1 MTHLIIT
8 RHGYSEYNETRM
20 YTGQVDVALTD
31 LGLRQA
37 ARTAE
42 YVAETYKIDA
52 IYSSDLKRAMSTA
65 IPLSEK
71 LGIPV
76 IKEPLIKEIYG
87 GLWENKLMPE
97 IDKLYHEDYQVYKT
111 TIGLARCTGGES
123 LAELQER
130 ALKGMKKIAEDNDGK
145 TVFVATHG
153 GVLLAL
159 ISAWMGLPLAKMHET
174 PPATNSSITEVVY
187 ENGEFKIE
195 KYSFDDHLGELKVEN
210 DMHLQ

>member
-8 RHGYSEYNETRM
+8 RHGYSEYNKTRM
-20 YTGQVDVALTD
+20 YTGQVDVALTE
-31 LGLRQA
+31 LGLKQA

-65 IPLSEK
+65 IPVSEK
-71 LGIPV
+71 LGISV

-97 IDKLYHEDYQVYKT
+97 IDRLYHDDYQIYKT

-123 LAELQER
+123 LAELQAR
-130 ALKGMKKIAEDNDGK
+130 ALEGMNKIAEENDGK

-159 ISAWMGLPLAKMHET
+159 TAYWMGLPLEKMHET
-174 PPATNSSITEVVY
+174 PPATNSSITEVIY
-187 ENGEFKIE
+187 ENGVFKIE
-195 KYSFDDHLGELKVEN
+195 KYSYDEHLGELKVEN

>member
-8 RHGYSEYNETRM
+8 RHGYSEYNKTRM

-42 YVAETYKIDA
+42 YVAETYKIA
-52 IYSSDLKRAMSTA
+52 TIYSSDLKRAMSTA

-97 IDKLYHEDYQVYKT
+97 IDKLYHDDYQVYKT

-123 LAELQER
+123 LAELQAR
-130 ALKGMKKIAEDNDGK
+130 ALEGMKKIAEENDGK

-153 GVLLAL
+153 GVLLTL

-174 PPATNSSITEVVY
+174 PPATNSSITEVTY
-187 ENGEFKIE
+187 DGGEFKIV
-195 KYSFDDHLGELKVEN
+195 KYGFDEHLGELKVEN

>member
-1 MTHLIIT
+1 MTNLIIT
-8 RHGYSEYNETRM
+8 RHGFSEYNKTRM

-42 YVAETYKIDA
+42 YVAETYQIDA

-65 IPLSEK
+65 IPLSER

-87 GLWENKLMPE
+87 GLWENKFMPE
-97 IDKLYHEDYQVYKT
+97 IDALYHDDYQVYKN

-123 LAELQER
+123 LEELQTR
-130 ALKGMKKIAEDNDGK
+130 ALAGMKKIAEENDGK

-159 ISAWMGLPLAKMHET
+159 TAYWMGLPLAKMHET
-174 PPATNSSITEVVY
+174 PPATNSSISEVVY
-187 ENGEFKIE
+187 ENGVFKIL
-195 KYSFDDHLGELKVEN
+195 KYSYDEHLGELKVEN

>member
-8 RHGYSEYNETRM
+8 RHGYSEYNKTRM
-20 YTGQVDVALTD
+20 YTGQVDVALTE
-31 LGLRQA
+31 LGLKQA

-42 YVAETYKIDA
+42 YVAETYQIDA

-65 IPLSEK
+65 IPLSER

-97 IDKLYHEDYQVYKT
+97 IDRLYHDDYQIYKT

-123 LAELQER
+123 LAELQAR
-130 ALKGMKKIAEDNDGK
+130 ALEGMKKIAEENDGK

-159 ISAWMGLPLAKMHET
+159 TAYWMGLPLERMHET
-174 PPATNSSITEVVY
+174 PPATNSSITEVIY
-187 ENGEFKIE
+187 ENGAFKIE
-195 KYSFDDHLGELKVEN
+195 KYSYDEYLGSLKVEN

>member
-1 MTHLIIT
+1 MTRLIIT
-8 RHGYSEYNETRM
+8 RHGYSEYNQTRM

-37 ARTAE
+37 DRTAE
-42 YVAETYKIDA
+42 YVADTYRIDA

-65 IPLSEK
+65 IPLSERI
-71 LGIPV
+71 GIPV
-76 IKEPLIKEIYG
+76 IREPRIKEIYG

-97 IDKLYHEDYQVYKT
+97 IDTLYHDDYHVYKT

-123 LAELQER
+123 LAELQAR
-130 ALKGMKKIAEDNDGK
+130 ALAGMQDIAEAHDGQ

-159 ISAWMGLPLAKMHET
+159 ASAWMGLPPAKMHET

-187 ENGEFKIE
+187 ENGEFTIKT
-195 KYSFDDHLGELKVEN
+195 YSYDAHLGDLRVEN

>member
-1 MTHLIIT
+1 
-8 RHGYSEYNETRM
+8 
-20 YTGQVDVALTD
+20 
-31 LGLRQA
+31 
-37 ARTAE
+37 
-42 YVAETYKIDA
+42 
-52 IYSSDLKRAMSTA
+52 MSTA

-71 LGIPV
+71 LGLPV

-97 IDKLYHEDYQVYKT
+97 IDKLYHDDHQVYKT

-123 LAELQER
+123 LAELQAR
-130 ALKGMKKIAEDNDGK
+130 ALEGMKKIAEANDGK

-159 ISAWMGLPLAKMHET
+159 ISAWMGLPLEKMHET

-195 KYSFDDHLGELKVEN
+195 KYSFDEHLGSLKVEN

>member
-8 RHGYSEYNETRM
+8 RHGYSEYNKTRM

-31 LGLRQA
+31 LGLLQA
-37 ARTAE
+37 AKTAE
-42 YVAETYKIDA
+42 YVAQTYKIDA
-52 IYSSDLKRAMSTA
+52 IYSSDLRRAMCTA

-97 IDKLYHEDYQVYKT
+97 IDALYHDDYQVYKT

-123 LAELQER
+123 LAELQAR
-130 ALKGMKKIAEDNDGK
+130 ALEGMKKIAEANEGK

-174 PPATNSSITEVVY
+174 PPATNSSITEVIY

-195 KYSFDDHLGELKVEN
+195 KLR
-210 DMHLQ
+210 

>member
-8 RHGYSEYNETRM
+8 RHGYSEYNKTRM

-42 YVAETYKIDA
+42 YVAETYHIDA
-52 IYSSDLKRAMSTA
+52 IYSSDLRRAMSTA
-65 IPLSEK
+65 IPLSER

-76 IKEPLIKEIYG
+76 IKEPLIREIYG

-97 IDKLYHEDYQVYKT
+97 IDRLYHDDYQLYKT
-111 TIGLARCTGGES
+111 TIGIARCTGGES
-123 LAELQER
+123 LAELQAR
-130 ALKGMKKIAEDNDGK
+130 ALEGMKKIAEENDGK

-153 GVLLAL
+153 GVLLTL
-159 ISAWMGLPLAKMHET
+159 VSAWMGLPLSKMHET

-187 ENGEFKIE
+187 ENGVFKII
-195 KYSFDDHLGELKVEN
+195 KYSFDEHLGELKIEN

>member
-1 MTHLIIT
+1 
-8 RHGYSEYNETRM
+8 M
-20 YTGQVDVALTD
+20 YTGQTDVALTD

-37 ARTAE
+37 AKTAE

-97 IDKLYHEDYQVYKT
+97 IDKLYHDDYQIYKT
-111 TIGLARCTGGES
+111 TIDLARCTGGES
-123 LAELQER
+123 LAELQSR
-130 ALKGMKKIAEDNDGK
+130 ALEGMKKIVESNDGK

-153 GVLLAL
+153 GVLLTL
-159 ISAWMGLPLAKMHET
+159 VSAWMGLPLEKMHET
-174 PPATNSSITEVVY
+174 PPATSSSITEVVY
-187 ENGEFKIE
+187 ENGEFKIQ
-195 KYSFDDHLGELKVEN
+195 KYSFDEHLDELKVEN

>member
-8 RHGYSEYNETRM
+8 RHGYSEYNKTRM

-97 IDKLYHEDYQVYKT
+97 IDRLYHDDYQIYKT

-123 LAELQER
+123 LAELQAR
-130 ALKGMKKIAEDNDGK
+130 ALAGMKKIAEENDGK

-159 ISAWMGLPLAKMHET
+159 ISAWMGLPLEKMHET
-174 PPATNSSITEVVY
+174 PPATNSSITEVIY

-195 KYSFDDHLGELKVEN
+195 KYSFDEHLGSLKVEN

>member
-8 RHGYSEYNETRM
+8 RHGYSEYNKTRM

-37 ARTAE
+37 MRTAE
-42 YVAETYKIDA
+42 YVAETYRIDA

-65 IPLSEK
+65 IPLSDK

-97 IDKLYHEDYQVYKT
+97 IDRLYHDDYQLYKT

-123 LAELQER
+123 LAELQAR
-130 ALKGMKKIAEDNDGK
+130 ALEGMKKIVGENDGK

-153 GVLLAL
+153 GVLLTL
-159 ISAWMGLPLAKMHET
+159 VSAWMGLPLSKMHET

-187 ENGEFKIE
+187 ENGVFKII
-195 KYSFDDHLGELKVEN
+195 KYSFDEHLGELKIEN

>member
-8 RHGYSEYNETRM
+8 RHGYSEYNKTRM

-42 YVAETYKIDA
+42 YVAETYRIDA

-97 IDKLYHEDYQVYKT
+97 IDKLYHDDYQLYKT

-123 LAELQER
+123 LAELQKR
-130 ALKGMKKIAEDNDGK
+130 ALEGMKKIAEENDGK

-153 GVLLAL
+153 GVLLTLA
-159 ISAWMGLPLAKMHET
+159 SAWMGLPLAKMHET

-187 ENGEFKIE
+187 DSGVFKII
-195 KYSFDDHLGELKVEN
+195 KYSFDEHLGELKVEN

>member
-8 RHGYSEYNETRM
+8 RHGYSEYNKTRM

-195 KYSFDDHLGELKVEN
+195 KYSFDEHLGPLKVEN

>member
-1 MTHLIIT
+1 
-8 RHGYSEYNETRM
+8 M
-20 YTGQVDVALTD
+20 YTGQVDVALTE

-42 YVAETYKIDA
+42 HVAETYKIDA
-52 IYSSDLKRAMSTA
+52 IYSSDLRRAMSTA
-65 IPLSEK
+65 IPLSER

-97 IDKLYHEDYQVYKT
+97 IDKLYHDDYQVYKT

-123 LAELQER
+123 LAELQAR
-130 ALKGMKKIAEDNDGK
+130 ALEGMTKIAEENDGK

-159 ISAWMGLPLAKMHET
+159 ISAWMGLPLEKMHET
-174 PPATNSSITEVVY
+174 PPATNSSITEVIY

>member
-8 RHGYSEYNETRM
+8 RHGYSEYNKTRM

-87 GLWENKLMPE
+87 GLWENKLMPQ
-97 IDKLYHEDYQVYKT
+97 IDKLYHDDYQIYKT

-123 LAELQER
+123 LAELQTR
-130 ALKGMKKIAEDNDGK
+130 ALAGMKKIAEENDGK

-187 ENGEFKIE
+187 ENGTFKIA
-195 KYSFDDHLGELKVEN
+195 KYSFDEHLGALKVEN

>member
-8 RHGYSEYNETRM
+8 RHGYSEYNKTRM

-65 IPLSEK
+65 IPLSER
-71 LGIPV
+71 LEIPV

-97 IDKLYHEDYQVYKT
+97 IDEKYHDDYQIYKT

-123 LAELQER
+123 LAELQAR
-130 ALKGMKKIAEDNDGK
+130 ALEGMRKIAEANDGK

-159 ISAWMGLPLAKMHET
+159 ISAWMGLPLEKMHET

-187 ENGEFKIE
+187 EDGEFKIE

>member
-8 RHGYSEYNETRM
+8 RHGYSEYNKSRT
-20 YTGQVDVALTD
+20 YTGQLDVALTD

-52 IYSSDLKRAMSTA
+52 IYSSDLRRAMSTA
-65 IPLSEK
+65 IPLAEI
-71 LGIPV
+71 LGLKV
-76 IKEPLIKEIYG
+76 VKEPLIKEIYG
-87 GLWENKLMPE
+87 GLWEDLSMPE
-97 IDKLYHEDYQVYKT
+97 IDERFHDDYQIYKT

-123 LAELQER
+123 LAELQAR
-130 ALKGMKKIAEDNDGK
+130 ALEGMKKIAEENDGK

-159 ISAWMGLPLAKMHET
+159 SSLWMGYPLERMHET
-174 PPATNSSITEVVY
+174 PPATNSSITEVDY
-187 ENGEFKIE
+187 ESGEFKII
-195 KYSFDDHLGELKVEN
+195 KYSYDGHLGELKIEN

>member
-1 MTHLIIT
+1 MTRLIIT
-8 RHGYSEYNETRM
+8 RHGYSEYNQTRM

-37 ARTAE
+37 DRTAE
-42 YVAETYKIDA
+42 YVADTYRIDA

-65 IPLSEK
+65 IPLSERI
-71 LGIPV
+71 GIPV
-76 IKEPLIKEIYG
+76 IREPRIKEIYG

-97 IDKLYHEDYQVYKT
+97 IDALYHDDYHVYKT

-123 LAELQER
+123 LAELQAR
-130 ALKGMKKIAEDNDGK
+130 ALAGMRDIAEAHDGQ

-159 ISAWMGLPLAKMHET
+159 ASAWMGLPPAKMHET

-187 ENGEFKIE
+187 ENGEFAIKT
-195 KYSFDDHLGELKVEN
+195 YSYDAHLGDLRVEN

>member
-1 MTHLIIT
+1 MTRLIIT
-8 RHGYSEYNETRM
+8 RHGYSEYNKTRM

-37 ARTAE
+37 ERTAE

-97 IDKLYHEDYQVYKT
+97 IDRLYHDDYQVYKT

-123 LAELQER
+123 LAELQKR
-130 ALKGMKKIAEDNDGK
+130 ALEGMVKIAEENDGK

-153 GVLLAL
+153 GVLLTLA
-159 ISAWMGLPLAKMHET
+159 SAWMGLPLAKMHET
-174 PPATNSSITEVVY
+174 PPATNSSITEVIY
-187 ENGEFKIE
+187 DNGEFKIV
-195 KYSFDDHLGELKVEN
+195 KYSFDEHLGELKIEN

>member
-8 RHGYSEYNETRM
+8 RHGYSEYNKTRM

-42 YVAETYKIDA
+42 YVAETYRIDA

-97 IDKLYHEDYQVYKT
+97 IDKLYHDDYQLYKT

-123 LAELQER
+123 LAELQKR
-130 ALKGMKKIAEDNDGK
+130 ALEGMKKIAEENDGK

-153 GVLLAL
+153 GVLLTL
-159 ISAWMGLPLAKMHET
+159 VSAWMGLPLAKMHET

-187 ENGEFKIE
+187 DSGVFKIV
-195 KYSFDDHLGELKVEN
+195 KYSFDEHLGELKVEN

>member
-1 MTHLIIT
+1 MTRLIIT
-8 RHGYSEYNETRM
+8 RHGYSEYNKTRM

-65 IPLSEK
+65 IPLSER

-97 IDKLYHEDYQVYKT
+97 INELYHDDYQVYKT

-123 LAELQER
+123 LAELQARSLE
-130 ALKGMKKIAEDNDGK
+130 GMKKIAAENNGK

-153 GVLLAL
+153 GVLLTLASL
-159 ISAWMGLPLAKMHET
+159 WMGLPLEKMHET
-174 PPATNSSITEVVY
+174 PSATNSSITEAVY
-187 ENGEFKIE
+187 ENGEFRIE
-195 KYSFDDHLGELKVEN
+195 KYSFDAHLGELKVEN
-210 DMHLQ
+210 DMRLQ

>member
-8 RHGYSEYNETRM
+8 RHGYSEYNKTRM
-20 YTGQVDVALTD
+20 YTGQVDVALTE

-37 ARTAE
+37 AKTAE
-42 YVAETYKIDA
+42 YVAENYKIDA

-65 IPLSEK
+65 IPLSER

-97 IDKLYHEDYQVYKT
+97 IDEKYHDDYQVYKT

-123 LAELQER
+123 LAELQAR
-130 ALKGMKKIAEDNDGK
+130 ALEGMRRIAEANDGK

-159 ISAWMGLPLAKMHET
+159 ISDWMGLPLEKMHET
-174 PPATNSSITEVVY
+174 PPATNSSITEVTY

>member
-8 RHGYSEYNETRM
+8 RHGYSEYNKTRM

-37 ARTAE
+37 AKTAE
-42 YVAETYKIDA
+42 YVAETYQIDA

-65 IPLSEK
+65 IPLSER

-97 IDKLYHEDYQVYKT
+97 IDRLYHDDYQVYKT

-123 LAELQER
+123 LAELQAR
-130 ALKGMKKIAEDNDGK
+130 ALEGMKKIAEENDGK

-153 GVLLAL
+153 GVLITL
-159 ISAWMGLPLAKMHET
+159 ISAWMGLPLEKMHET
-174 PPATNSSITEVVY
+174 PPATNSSITEVIY

>member
-8 RHGYSEYNETRM
+8 RHGYSEYNKTRM
-20 YTGQVDVALTD
+20 YTGQTDVALTD

-37 ARTAE
+37 EKTAE

-52 IYSSDLKRAMSTA
+52 IYSSDLRRAMSTA

-97 IDKLYHEDYQVYKT
+97 IDKLYHDDYQLYKT
-111 TIGLARCTGGES
+111 TVGLARCTGGES
-123 LAELQER
+123 LAELQTR
-130 ALKGMKKIAEDNDGK
+130 ALEGMKKIAEANIGK

-153 GVLLAL
+153 GVLLTLA
-159 ISAWMGLPLAKMHET
+159 SAWMGLPLARMHET
-174 PPATNSSITEVVY
+174 PPATNSSITEVEY
-187 ENGEFKIE
+187 ENGEFIIK
-195 KYSFDDHLGELKVEN
+195 KYSFDEHLGELKVAN

>member
-8 RHGYSEYNETRM
+8 RHGYSEYNKTRM

-37 ARTAE
+37 AKTAE

-153 GVLLAL
+153 GVLLAF

>member
-8 RHGYSEYNETRM
+8 RHGYSEYNKTRM

-42 YVAETYKIDA
+42 YVAETYRIDA

-65 IPLSEK
+65 IPLSDK

-97 IDKLYHEDYQVYKT
+97 IDKLYHDDYQLYKT
-111 TIGLARCTGGES
+111 TIGFARCTGGES
-123 LAELQER
+123 LAELQKR
-130 ALKGMKKIAEDNDGK
+130 ALEGMKKIAEENDGK

-153 GVLLAL
+153 GVLLTLA
-159 ISAWMGLPLAKMHET
+159 SAWMGLPLAKMHET

-187 ENGEFKIE
+187 DSGVFKIV
-195 KYSFDDHLGELKVEN
+195 KYSFDEHLGELKVEN

>member
-8 RHGYSEYNETRM
+8 RHGYSEYNKTRM

-37 ARTAE
+37 ARTAG
-42 YVAETYKIDA
+42 YVAETYKIDT

-97 IDKLYHEDYQVYKT
+97 IDKLYHDDYQVYKT

-123 LAELQER
+123 LAELQAR
-130 ALKGMKKIAEDNDGK
+130 ALEGMKKIAEENDGK

-153 GVLLAL
+153 GVLLTL
-159 ISAWMGLPLAKMHET
+159 ISAWMGLPLSKMHET
-174 PPATNSSITEVVY
+174 PPATNSSITEVTY
-187 ENGEFKIE
+187 DGGEFKIV
-195 KYSFDDHLGELKVEN
+195 KYSFDEHLGELKVEN

>member
-1 MTHLIIT
+1 MTRLIII
-8 RHGYSEYNETRM
+8 RHGYSEYNQTRM
-20 YTGQVDVALTD
+20 YTGQVDVALTE

-37 ARTAE
+37 NKTAE
-42 YVAETYKIDA
+42 YVAETYRIDA

-65 IPLSEK
+65 IPLSERI
-71 LGIPV
+71 GIP
-76 IKEPLIKEIYG
+76 IILEPRIKEIYG

-97 IDKLYHEDYQVYKT
+97 IDKQYHDDYQIYKT

-123 LAELQER
+123 LAELQTR
-130 ALKGMKKIAEDNDGK
+130 ALAGMTDITENNDGK

-159 ISAWMGLPLAKMHET
+159 ASAWMGLPLAKMHET

-187 ENGEFKIE
+187 ENGEFIIE
-195 KYSFDDHLGELKVEN
+195 KYSYDAHLGELRVEN

>member
-1 MTHLIIT
+1 MTRLIIT
-8 RHGYSEYNETRM
+8 RHGYSEYNKTRM

-37 ARTAE
+37 MRTAE

-65 IPLSEK
+65 IPLSER

-97 IDKLYHEDYQVYKT
+97 IDRLYHDDYQLYKT

-123 LAELQER
+123 LAELQKR
-130 ALKGMKKIAEDNDGK
+130 ALEGMKKIAEENDGK

-153 GVLLAL
+153 GVLLTLA
-159 ISAWMGLPLAKMHET
+159 SAWMGLPLAKMHET
-174 PPATNSSITEVVY
+174 PPATNSSITEVTY
-187 ENGEFKIE
+187 DRGEFKII
-195 KYSFDDHLGELKVEN
+195 KYSCDEHLGELKIEN